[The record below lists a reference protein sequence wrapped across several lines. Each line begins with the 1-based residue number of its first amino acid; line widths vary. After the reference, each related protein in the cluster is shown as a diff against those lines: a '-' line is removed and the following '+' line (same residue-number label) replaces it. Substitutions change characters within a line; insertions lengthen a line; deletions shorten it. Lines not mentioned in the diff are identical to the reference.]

1 MTYITENFGSVEF
14 FRTFHKDKMNI
25 DTNGDGVKD
34 MNVID
39 WIIENEE
46 ENPDVI
52 WGLFQRTDWFAEN
65 GPSARQFQ
73 MDWAKAGGTDD
84 WFPSYDPSEGWLN
97 MTPDMEE
104 MLGNTYDGLVLEA
117 SRLGINT
124 DKVENKNAI
133 MQMAYNARQLNM
145 SDYEIKNEFATG
157 FKGAFNIDKVQGS
170 STFSAIKQKIKQ
182 DAAVYMLKLDDTSI
196 TDFANKIYL
205 GKTTYE
211 GLNAM
216 HAQKASDDNPALKS
230 LIDQGYTPSAYFSSY
245 SNVASNLLGRS
256 VDFMGGDS
264 KMFSA
269 LTDTMASGDGLGRP
283 MTRGEF
289 ERYVRATPEWD
300 TSDNA
305 RDEAYSTVD
314 TVLNSFGIRV

>member
-1 MTYITENFGSVEF
+1 
-14 FRTFHKDKMNI
+14 
-25 DTNGDGVKD
+25 
-34 MNVID
+34 
-39 WIIENEE
+39 
-46 ENPDVI
+46 
-52 WGLFQRTDWFAEN
+52 
-65 GPSARQFQ
+65 
-73 MDWAKAGGTDD
+73 
-84 WFPSYDPSEGWLN
+84 
-97 MTPDMEE
+97 
-104 MLGNTYDGLVLEA
+104 
-117 SRLGINT
+117 
-124 DKVENKNAI
+124 
-133 MQMAYNARQLNM
+133 
-145 SDYEIKNEFATG
+145 
-157 FKGAFNIDKVQGS
+157 
-170 STFSAIKQKIKQ
+170 
-182 DAAVYMLKLDDTSI
+182 
-196 TDFANKIYL
+196 
-205 GKTTYE
+205 
-211 GLNAM
+211 M

-269 LTDTMASGDGLGRP
+269 LTDTMTSGDGLGRP